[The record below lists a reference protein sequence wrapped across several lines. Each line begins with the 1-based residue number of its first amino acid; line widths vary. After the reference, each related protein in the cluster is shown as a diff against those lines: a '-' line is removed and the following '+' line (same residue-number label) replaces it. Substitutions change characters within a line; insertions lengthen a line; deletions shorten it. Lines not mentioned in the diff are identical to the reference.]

1 MQAVMAAIVIAH
13 LIAQRVLM
21 GADMLVVLIV
31 TVIVL
36 VALAAVLVAV
46 IVVHSTVLAAVLG
59 VALVVALVAV
69 IAVHTTA
76 QERVKQIV
84 KMTAPAPVQ
93 DLVLGHVPIIAKIH
107 VLVIAKAVAQL
118 GVLPATVV
126 LIAADAM
133 VHAQLDAILPAVR
146 QPTLNFQHL

>member
-1 MQAVMAAIVIAH
+1 MKLH
-13 LIAQRVLM
+13 
-21 GADMLVVLIV
+21 
-31 TVIVL
+31 
-36 VALAAVLVAV
+36 AL
-46 IVVHSTVLAAVLG
+46 
-59 VALVVALVAV
+59 
-69 IAVHTTA
+69 
-76 QERVKQIV
+76 
-84 KMTAPAPVQ
+84 

-107 VLVIAKAVAQL
+107 ALVIAKAVAQL